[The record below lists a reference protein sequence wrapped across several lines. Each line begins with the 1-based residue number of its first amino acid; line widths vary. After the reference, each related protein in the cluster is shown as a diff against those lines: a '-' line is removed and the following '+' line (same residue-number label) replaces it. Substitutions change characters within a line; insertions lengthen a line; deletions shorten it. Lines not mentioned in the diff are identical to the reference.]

1 VYNANDKFMPWCE
14 NQQSSQ
20 DANPPNTLHISC
32 KLSCCT
38 QHSTADLCWI
48 AFDVMSNTIESNVA
62 WTTALKRFW
71 VVDWQWHLCIF
82 GLASGKVHF
91 ADLPDELLCDSGKVA
106 AATDSRYKSQAL
118 AWQSA
123 TSTKLS
129 ANTTCGILY
138 GFCTAQCF
146 GQGDQPNHKL
156 VILEN

>member
-1 VYNANDKFMPWCE
+1 MYNANDKFMPWCE

-118 AWQSA
+118 CMAVCNKYEIIGQYH
-123 TSTKLS
+123 LRDLIR
-129 ANTTCGILY
+129 ILY
-138 GFCTAQCF
+138 CAMFWSRRST
-146 GQGDQPNHKL
+146 QP
-156 VILEN
+156 